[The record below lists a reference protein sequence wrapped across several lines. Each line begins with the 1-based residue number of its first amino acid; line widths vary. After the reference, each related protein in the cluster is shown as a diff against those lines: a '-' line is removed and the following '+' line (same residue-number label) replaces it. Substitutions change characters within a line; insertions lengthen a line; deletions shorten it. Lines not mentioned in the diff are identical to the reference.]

1 MNKNQKFP
9 DNINNQYIRNEYNE
23 KPLAGVSDLVE
34 DKTQD
39 FLANQN
45 FTLTDKPLLPVDNRE
60 YNEEDEDL
68 FSEEIKQ
75 KSNLLFEEKQVSA
88 FKLYCHL
95 SNTYEIFLMIIGTIA
110 ALGAGIAA
118 PIMCY
123 LFGDMANDFSSVNID
138 ENQIDF
144 LKQIAKCQN
153 EEQAVQLAG
162 PNPDKQWTYIIIYRT
177 AKEMLKKFDDSVDDL
192 VKKLLIIGA
201 IMFVA
206 FGLEKFLWC
215 YVGMRQMHH
224 LKQKYFAVILRQ
236 EQGWFDANNAYEFS
250 TKVQAQFEQITLGVG
265 EKFGITLQAI
275 SQVIVGLI
283 IAFAKSW
290 LLTLVM
296 LSLSPTIFMCVLF
309 LVCTLRKPMIGARKT
324 YEKAGGA
331 AEEMLYNI
339 KTIASFSNFEFEIHR
354 FNRMIDIVHY
364 FDRQKALRLGLSIG
378 GVLFF
383 IYLTFFVA
391 LLYSRKLIG
400 DEVWNDN
407 SSSPFTLGDTVTVVF
422 CTLIAILSIGIT
434 APNIKIIQESAIAA
448 SDYFT
453 LYEREP
459 QMDFSQSIEMPPRDQ
474 VRGRI
479 EFRDVCFS
487 YPSDPNKRMILKN
500 LNIVIEPGKKVAL
513 VGESGCGKSTTVN
526 LIERLYE
533 VTSGEVL
540 IDGIDIKR
548 YNLPYLR
555 TLIGYVQ
562 QEPVLFNKPIR
573 DNVIFG
579 RYDLVKE
586 LGDPEALVHNAI
598 EESYASEFVNNTKDG
613 LNYVVGIKG
622 SKLSGGQKQRIA
634 IARAILCEPKIL
646 ILDEATSALDNKSE
660 KEVQRALD
668 HISER
673 NVTTVIIAH
682 RLSTIK
688 NADLIY
694 AIRDGQVLET
704 GTHEELLE
712 KQGYYYGLVK
722 AQVGQDEEEKKNER
736 LNKSGS
742 IQILSQHTSRVN
754 YEDVQRHH
762 DEIVEKEGVSH
773 GEMFKLLRNNKCDV
787 AGGIIG
793 SLFAGAVTPLTGY
806 VLSRAFVNIASGHYH
821 LVWHK
826 SLIWCFVFLVIAFL
840 NGFFVFV
847 KLWKLET
854 LGSVITCNMRKEIVE
869 KYLSLHVAYFDIDE
883 NAPGALLTKLSI
895 DTTQLNSIILT
906 LVGDVLQ
913 TTGCT
918 LTGLIIGFIY
928 DYRLTLIS
936 IGFIPFIV
944 GAVVIAK
951 DSVRTATRKKDNRT
965 DIEAGA
971 MLSECVINTKT
982 IFSFN
987 FQKPAVDMY
996 LGLLLS
1002 ESTDYV
1008 TNSIWKG
1015 FFLGLG
1021 AFATYCC
1028 NATVFYAAK
1037 EFILKFSLTFNDFMY
1052 TCSTLM
1058 MMITGISVGLNG
1070 ISDYPKAKR
1079 AFISVFK
1086 TMKTETLI
1094 PPFYKQ
1100 NEGKIVPDNLRGK
1113 IEFRNVTFAYPT
1125 KPDIDVLKNVSFI
1138 IEPGQSAGLVGYS
1151 GCGKSTIIQLIERF
1165 YDVEDGFG
1173 EVLIDDIN
1181 IKDYNL
1187 YLLRK
1192 KIGLVS
1198 QEPVL
1203 FKRSV
1208 YQNILYGRLDANK
1221 EEVLAAAK
1229 AAVIEKFFDQ
1239 KEMGT
1244 KEDPVSG
1251 GEKQRLAIARA
1262 FLKDPIILLL
1272 DEATSALDKES
1283 EKGVQESIDVL
1294 QKGRTSIAV
1303 AHRLST
1309 IQNSDVI
1316 LVMENGKLVEKGS
1329 HDELLALGKKYANLY
1344 KYSEQ

>member
-1 MNKNQKFP
+1 MNDFNNQN
-9 DNINNQYIRNEYNE
+9 NINGNSPGQMGQYEYPAVKDSQILE
-23 KPLAGVSDLVE
+23 T
-34 DKTQD
+34 TQND
-39 FLANQN
+39 IDNQN
-45 FTLTDKPLLPVDNRE
+45 ATMVGKPLLPMTDN
-60 YNEEDEDL
+60 YAFDEEES
-68 FSEEIKQ
+68 FSEEIKK

-95 SNTYEIFLMIIGTIA
+95 SNTYEIILMIIGTLA
-110 ALGAGIAA
+110 ALGAGVAA
-118 PIMCY
+118 PLMCY
-123 LFGDMANDFSSVNID
+123 LFGDMANDFGSVNVD
-138 ENQIDF
+138 DDQKEV
-144 LKQIAKCQN
+144 LKQLLKCKNQDEIN
-153 EEQAVQLAG
+153 AFAG
-162 PNPDKQWTYIIIYRT
+162 GNPDKIWLYTMVYNQ
-177 AKEMLKKFDDSVDDL
+177 AKTLFKKFDDSVDDL

-201 IMFVA
+201 CMFVA
-206 FGLEKFLWC
+206 FGLEKFIWC

-224 LKQKYFAVILRQ
+224 LKEKYFAVILRQ
-236 EQGWFDANNAYEFS
+236 EQGWFDANNAFEFS
-250 TKVQAQFEQITLGVG
+250 TKVQAQFEQIALGVG

-283 IAFAKSW
+283 IAFYKSW

-296 LSLSPTIFMCVLF
+296 LAISPTIFACVLF
-309 LVCTLRKPMIGARKT
+309 LVCSLRKPMIGARKT

-339 KTIASFSNFEFEIHR
+339 KTVASFSNFEFEIHR
-354 FNRMIDIVHY
+354 FNRMIDLVHY
-364 FDRQKALRLGLSIG
+364 FDRQKAYRLGLSIG

-391 LLYSRKLIG
+391 LVYTRKLIG

-407 SSSPFTLGDTVTVVF
+407 SNSPFTLGETVTVVF
-422 CTLIAILSIGIT
+422 STLIAILSIGLT
-434 APNIKIIQESAIAA
+434 APNVKIIQESAIAS

-459 QMDFSQSIEMPPRDQ
+459 QMDFSQSVEMPPRDQ
-474 VRGRI
+474 VNGRI
-479 EFRDVCFS
+479 EFRNVCFS

-500 LNIVIEPGKKVAL
+500 INLVIEPGKKVAL

-533 VTSGEVL
+533 TTSGEVL
-540 IDGIDIKR
+540 IDGMDIKR

-579 RYDLVKE
+579 RDELVQE
-586 LGDPEALVHNAI
+586 LGDPEVMVQNAI
-598 EESYASEFVNNTKDG
+598 NESYASEFVNNTKDG

-622 SKLSGGQKQRIA
+622 GKLSGGQKQRIA
-634 IARAILCEPKIL
+634 IARAILCDPKIL

-694 AIRDGQVLET
+694 AIRDGQVLES
-704 GTHEELLE
+704 GTHEELLA

-722 AQVGQDEEEKKNER
+722 SQVGQDEEEKNNE
-736 LNKSGS
+736 NMKKSGS
-742 IQILSQHTSRVN
+742 IKVLSQHSSRIN
-754 YEDVQRHH
+754 YQEVQRAH
-762 DEIVEKEGVSH
+762 DEIVAKEGVSH

-787 AGGIIG
+787 VGGIIG
-793 SLFAGAVTPLTGY
+793 SLFAGAITPLTGY
-806 VLSRAFVNIASGHYH
+806 VLARAFVLIASGHYH
-821 LVWHK
+821 LIWHK
-826 SLIWCFVFLVIAFL
+826 SLIWCFIFLVVSFL
-840 NGFFVFV
+840 NGFFVFI

-869 KYLSLHVAYFDIDE
+869 KYLNLHIAYFDIDE

-906 LVGDVLQ
+906 LVGDVLS
-913 TTGCT
+913 T
-918 LTGLIIGFIY
+918 LGNTITGLVIGFIY

-936 IGFIPFIV
+936 LCFIPFIV
-944 GAVVIAK
+944 GAFIIAK
-951 DSVRTATRKKDNRT
+951 DSVRTITKKKDNRT
-965 DIEAGA
+965 DIEAGSI
-971 MLSECVINTKT
+971 LSECVINTKT

-987 FQKPAVDMY
+987 FQKHAVDMY
-996 LGLLLS
+996 LSLLLS
-1002 ESTDYV
+1002 ESSEYV
-1008 TNSIWKG
+1008 TNSLWKG

-1037 EFILKFSLTFNDFMY
+1037 EFILRFTLEFDTFMF

-1086 TMKTETLI
+1086 TMRTQSLI
-1094 PPFYKQ
+1094 PPFLRD
-1100 NEGKIVPDNLRGK
+1100 NEGKIVPENLRGK

-1125 KPDIDVLKNVSFI
+1125 KPDIDVLKDVSFVI
-1138 IEPGQSAGLVGYS
+1138 QPGQSAGLVGYS

-1165 YDVEDGFG
+1165 YEVEDGCG

-1192 KIGLVS
+1192 RIGLVS

-1208 YQNILYGRLDANK
+1208 YENILYGRLDATK

-1229 AAVIEKFFDQ
+1229 AAVIEKFFDK

-1283 EKGVQESIDVL
+1283 EKGVQASIEVL
-1294 QKGRTSIAV
+1294 QKGRTSVAV

-1316 LVMENGKLVEKGS
+1316 LVMENGKLVEKGT
-1329 HDELLALGKKYANLY
+1329 HEELVALGRKYANLL